1 MPEQVERCP
10 GRWGVWPCSL
20 AAGHPGPHQAADDH
34 PPFQPSRNAAR
45 PWYEGHS
52 VLFWI
57 VLVAGLS
64 FFAFAMATCVA
75 AMATYG

>member
-1 MPEQVERCP
+1 
-10 GRWGVWPCSL
+10 
-20 AAGHPGPHQAADDH
+20 
-34 PPFQPSRNAAR
+34 
-45 PWYEGHS
+45 
-52 VLFWI
+52 LFWI